1 MQVTTPEG
9 RAVEVRRRL
18 VPWKPRLRKLD
29 PDFLNLTDGADDPVG
44 FLVMIVLGIVAGLVL
59 ALVLP
64 FAILASEFL
73 LVLALLV
80 PLLVLARVFW
90 VLPWVIEATNGDLLL
105 GIDKVRGWRESAQRI
120 DEIAAA
126 YRRGENPFA

>member
-1 MQVTTPEG
+1 MLVATPEG

-29 PDFLNLTDGADDPVG
+29 PEFLDLTGGADDPAG

-64 FAILASEFL
+64 FAVLASEFL

-80 PLLVLARVFW
+80 PLLALARVFW
-90 VLPWVIEATNGDLLL
+90 VLPWIIEATNGDLLL
-105 GIDKVRGWRESAQRI
+105 GIDKVRGWRESSERI

-126 YRRGENPFA
+126 YRRGEDPFA